1 MEEQQN
7 NAGPGSTTVVDN
19 KKAPAQAPPKPAAQ
33 KPTPAPSSGKDAA
46 KKPGNPSEKGNKKP
60 PPVKDAKKPPGN
72 AVKKGPPTNSDLAKK
87 DADSKCT
94 CSLSFFDGHR
104 KSRCLYNRAVTEA
117 YAGLQIP
124 DASAG
129 PQIPEVPVPN
139 AEVFPKEMVKVCC
152 CTSKR
157 MFAHENGKCLAPPKA
172 LRLQKMLMALLHPEL
187 AEAIGS
193 ELDGSVH
200 MGKALAQLEDGLE
213 DKNVLNTPTTG
224 FRPCI
229 ITPDLSG
236 LTLPVSPKVATA
248 EQHIQT
254 DSVAEGPGGQSAEAV
269 CSVPQPARTS
279 NPAVTAT
286 PPPGTADPQS
296 SWAHRTVPAEPTP
309 SPTATD
315 TRSPSLTAHGA
326 TMPSL
331 TSTILASRGRAPPSP
346 PATSAPT
353 PPVAEPAA
361 TSTQAPT
368 AAQTTPVH
376 PYPVITVNGA
386 AEPANEAAAPA
397 LNRENRDAWVAM
409 LVADLDQ
416 AVQVQGVPGD
426 QGQGVEDCDDDDLQ
440 TVVTAVATY
449 IRRHRQ

>member
-1 MEEQQN
+1 MEEQQS

-19 KKAPAQAPPKPAAQ
+19 KKAPTQAPPKPAAQ

-46 KKPGNPSEKGNKKP
+46 KKPGNPSEKGTNKKP
-60 PPVKDAKKPPGN
+60 PPVKDAKKPPGK
-72 AVKKGPPTNSDLAKK
+72 AVKKGPPTNGDLAKK

-94 CSLSFFDGHR
+94 CSLSIFDGHR

-124 DASAG
+124 DASEG

-187 AEAIGS
+187 ADAIGS

-200 MGKALAQLEDGLE
+200 MGKALAQLEDGTE

-229 ITPDLSG
+229 IMPDLSG
-236 LTLPVSPKVATA
+236 LTLPISPKVATA

-254 DSVAEGPGGQSAEAV
+254 DSVAEGRGGQSAEAV
-269 CSVPQPARTS
+269 YSVPQPARTS

-286 PPPGTADPQS
+286 PPPGTADPYS
-296 SWAHRTVPAEPTP
+296 SASAHRSVPADPTP
-309 SPTATD
+309 SPHL
-315 TRSPSLTAHGA
+315 LTAHGA

-331 TSTILASRGRAPPSP
+331 TSTILASRGRALPSS
-346 PATSAPT
+346 PATSAST
-353 PPVAEPAA
+353 QPVAEPAA
-361 TSTQAPT
+361 TSTQARI
-368 AAQTTPVH
+368 AAQTAPVH
-376 PYPVITVNGA
+376 PYPVGTVNGA
-386 AEPANEAAAPA
+386 AEQANEAAAPA

>member
-1 MEEQQN
+1 MEEQRN

-46 KKPGNPSEKGNKKP
+46 KKPGNPSEKGNNKKP

-72 AVKKGPPTNSDLAKK
+72 AVKKGPPTNGDLAKK

-94 CSLSFFDGHR
+94 CSLSFWDGHR

-117 YAGLQIP
+117 YAGPQIP
-124 DASAG
+124 VASAG

-187 AEAIGS
+187 TEAIGS

-200 MGKALAQLEDGLE
+200 MGKALAQLEVGAE
-213 DKNVLNTPTTG
+213 DKNGLNTPTTG

-269 CSVPQPARTS
+269 YSVPQLARTLS
-279 NPAVTAT
+279 PALQS
-286 PPPGTADPQS
+286 GTGIPHGSAS
-296 SWAHRTVPAEPTP
+296 AHRSVPAEPTP
-309 SPTATD
+309 SPAATD

-331 TSTILASRGRAPPSP
+331 HIGRYAYWRCLRMY
-346 PATSAPT
+346 
-353 PPVAEPAA
+353 VA
-361 TSTQAPT
+361 
-368 AAQTTPVH
+368 
-376 PYPVITVNGA
+376 
-386 AEPANEAAAPA
+386 
-397 LNRENRDAWVAM
+397 
-409 LVADLDQ
+409 
-416 AVQVQGVPGD
+416 
-426 QGQGVEDCDDDDLQ
+426 
-440 TVVTAVATY
+440 TAVTTVCKSSSSQSSTPCPWSPRTPCTCTA
-449 IRRHRQ
+449 